1 MCWWSVPASQVCRLR
16 WRHANARFPAE
27 RLVDPSYAE
36 YAAQKL
42 GPFVPENQD
51 SKFAGCR

>member
-1 MCWWSVPASQVCRLR
+1 MCWWSVLASQVCRLR